1 MDQQAIRTGGVV
13 DQEFAKLVEPE
24 EANIVISI
32 QTDTRLTGTI
42 RLAHLFHAFLVEKGY
57 TNVKALPPEAAN
69 YSIPHHWDDET
80 AALERC
86 KRVNISIELPPCPST
101 SS

>member
-1 MDQQAIRTGGVV
+1 
-13 DQEFAKLVEPE
+13 VEPE
-24 EANIVISI
+24 EANIVVSI

-69 YSIPHHWDDET
+69 YNIPNHWDD
-80 AALERC
+80 ARAGLDRC
-86 KRVNISIELPPCPST
+86 QRVSISIELPPCPSI
-101 SS
+101 SN

>member
-1 MDQQAIRTGGVV
+1 MDQQAVRTGGLT

-57 TNVKALPPEAAN
+57 TNVKALPNDAWNGNIPLTWEEDSAA
-69 YSIPHHWDDET
+69 I
-80 AALERC
+80 ERC
-86 KRVNISIELPPCPST
+86 QRVAISIELPPCPSI
-101 SS
+101 SN